1 MAGLQRIRERALGLR
16 ESPRNPSCLE
26 RSPANTS
33 PSVGSWQNRNPATGS
48 SEDIR
53 RGGRILEHAL
63 TKCLRARND
72 AIKSLCSAVRRFR
85 DASVRE
91 ECKPNYPQALQ
102 AMLKALS

>member
-1 MAGLQRIRERALGLR
+1 MAGFSAYGSAPLGLR
-16 ESPRNPSCLE
+16 ESTRNPSCLE

-33 PSVGSWQNRNPATGS
+33 PSVGSWQSRNPATG

-63 TKCLRARND
+63 TKCLQARND

-91 ECKPNYPQALQ
+91 ECKPDYPQALQ